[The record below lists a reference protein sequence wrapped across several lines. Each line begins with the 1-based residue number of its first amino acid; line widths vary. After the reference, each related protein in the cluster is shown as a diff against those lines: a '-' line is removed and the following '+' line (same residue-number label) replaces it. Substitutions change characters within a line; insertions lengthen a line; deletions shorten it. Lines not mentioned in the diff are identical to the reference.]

1 MWWVLSVHAGRLDD
15 VEAMLAANSGYRNSS
30 RPKFEILVAR
40 QWCARGPMWWVLS
53 THAGR
58 LDDVEATLAA
68 YRGCGDSPLAE
79 LCAEELPLLDRLA
92 VGIALGHLAQ
102 YEPPGSDPARVAVR
116 FLRHHITLT

>member
-1 MWWVLSVHAGRLDD
+1 MR
-15 VEAMLAANSGYRNSS
+15 SG
-30 RPKFEILVAR
+30 A
-40 QWCARGPMWWVLS
+40 MWWVLS

-79 LCAEELPLLDRLA
+79 LCAAELPLLDRLA

-102 YEPPGSDPARVAVR
+102 YEPPGSDPARVAASPASAVC
-116 FLRHHITLT
+116 L

>member
-1 MWWVLSVHAGRLDD
+1 
-15 VEAMLAANSGYRNSS
+15 
-30 RPKFEILVAR
+30 
-40 QWCARGPMWWVLS
+40 MWWVLS

-79 LCAEELPLLDRLA
+79 LCAAELPLLDRLA

-102 YEPPGSDPARVAVR
+102 YEPPGSDPARVAVSPAS
-116 FLRHHITLT
+116 ITYWEFNKQGLASWVCSARVLHKGKVVVLAGNASYRQEV

>member
-1 MWWVLSVHAGRLDD
+1 MAGAAVVRSGAMWWVLS
-15 VEAMLAANSGYRNSS
+15 
-30 RPKFEILVAR
+30 K
-40 QWCARGPMWWVLS
+40 
-53 THAGR
+53 HAGR

-79 LCAEELPLLDRLA
+79 LCAAELPLLDRLA

-116 FLRHHITLT
+116 AMHHSIISTKPGTGL